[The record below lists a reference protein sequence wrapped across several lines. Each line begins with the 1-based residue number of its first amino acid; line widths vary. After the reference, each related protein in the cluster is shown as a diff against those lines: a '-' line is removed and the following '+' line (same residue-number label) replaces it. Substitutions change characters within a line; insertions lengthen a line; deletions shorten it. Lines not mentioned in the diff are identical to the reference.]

1 MKQLRLTLSEAAAAD
16 IVEQADW
23 YEQQSGPA
31 LAKRWEKAVTSAV
44 LRIADR
50 PRAGA
55 VSNFRHAELVNVRRI
70 LIAGFRKHLIFS
82 TRLRRT
88 ALAETFQLNGRKGG
102 VWPTGAVA

>member
-23 YEQQSGPA
+23 YAQQSGPA
-31 LAKRWEKAVTSAV
+31 LGKRWEKAVTSAV

-55 VSNFRHAELVNVRRI
+55 VSSFHHAELANVRRVPI
-70 LIAGFRKHLIFS
+70 VGFPKHLVFYQILPAEILV
-82 TRLRRT
+82 LR
-88 ALAETFQLNGRKGG
+88 
-102 VWPTGAVA
+102 VIHGARDLESLF